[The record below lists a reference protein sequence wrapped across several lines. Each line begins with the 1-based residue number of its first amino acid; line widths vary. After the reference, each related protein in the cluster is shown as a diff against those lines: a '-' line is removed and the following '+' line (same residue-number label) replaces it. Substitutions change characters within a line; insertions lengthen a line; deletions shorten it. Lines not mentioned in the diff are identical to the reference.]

1 MKKKFTIAVV
11 DGKGGGIGKTLVER
25 INKEDLDAEILALG
39 TNSAATSNMMKSGA
53 DQGAT
58 GENAIIYNAGK
69 VDIIVGVLGLLISNS
84 MLGEVSYKIA
94 EAIGESQALKV
105 LIPLE
110 KCNVAL
116 TNSNNLSLKD
126 NIDNAA
132 KIIKKY
138 IEKTEK

>member
-25 INKEDLDAEILALG
+25 IKEENLDAEILALG

-53 DQGAT
+53 DQG
-58 GENAIIYNAGK
+58 
-69 VDIIVGVLGLLISNS
+69 
-84 MLGEVSYKIA
+84 
-94 EAIGESQALKV
+94 AIGESQALKV

-132 KIIKKY
+132 KIIKEY

>member
-1 MKKKFTIAVV
+1 MNKKLKIAVV

-25 INKEDLDAEILALG
+25 IKKEDLDAEILALG

-110 KCNVAL
+110 KCNVSL

-138 IEKTEK
+138 IEKNKN

>member
-1 MKKKFTIAVV
+1 MNKKLKIAVV
-11 DGKGGGIGKTLVER
+11 DGKGGGIGKTLIER
-25 INKEDLDAEILALG
+25 IREENLDAEILALG
-39 TNSAATSNMMKSGA
+39 TNSAATRNMMKSGA

-110 KCNVAL
+110 KCNVSL

-138 IEKTEK
+138 IEKNKN

>member
-1 MKKKFTIAVV
+1 
-11 DGKGGGIGKTLVER
+11 
-25 INKEDLDAEILALG
+25 
-39 TNSAATSNMMKSGA
+39 
-53 DQGAT
+53 
-58 GENAIIYNAGK
+58 
-69 VDIIVGVLGLLISNS
+69 LISNS

-132 KIIKKY
+132 IIIKEY